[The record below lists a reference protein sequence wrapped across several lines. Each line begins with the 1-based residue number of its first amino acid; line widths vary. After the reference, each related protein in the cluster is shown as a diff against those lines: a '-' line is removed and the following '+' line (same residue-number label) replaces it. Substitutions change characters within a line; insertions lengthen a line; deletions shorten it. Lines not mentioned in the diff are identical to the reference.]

1 MKLYDVMKR
10 KHRKEIRFMTI
21 FEVLKQNIRILE
33 GMRIPAGERNLWDAI
48 QAVLANT
55 RACVSA
61 MEQDRE
67 RQEAQAAETPETWEG
82 QAEEIGTGETGN

>member
-1 MKLYDVMKR
+1 
-10 KHRKEIRFMTI
+10 MTI
-21 FEVLKQNIRILE
+21 YEVQQENIRILE
-33 GMRIPAGERNLWDAI
+33 GMRIPAGERNLWDAV

-67 RQEAQAAETPETWEG
+67 RQKAQAAETPETEDG